1 MMGFVVNIR
10 VNCSKESSLKNK
22 KRKSPLLN
30 EEGFFLVA
38 QVHLHWNHICS
49 EILSWRRLIEATTPS
64 IKIPNH
70 H

>member
-10 VNCSKESSLKNK
+10 VNCSKESLLKNK

-38 QVHLHWNHICS
+38 GVGF
-49 EILSWRRLIEATTPS
+49 EPTTFWL
-64 IKIPNH
+64 
-70 H
+70 